1 MDRALRFLR
10 CTVILSSDLGSM
22 IRFLRWPKFHG
33 SSCLATQ
40 SAELQIELQ
49 DCRGESKV
57 EVTVIKLNCRGQIEI
72 AVVKLK
78 LP

>member
-1 MDRALRFLR
+1 M
-10 CTVILSSDLGSM
+10 LSSAFPLMHRDPSDLASM

-57 EVTVIKLNCRGQIEI
+57 EVTVIKLNCRAGFHMTSLNF
-72 AVVKLK
+72 KL
-78 LP
+78 